1 MARSRRIE
9 YPGAVYHVT
18 SRGNAKRN
26 VFLDNKD
33 RLRFLEILKQVV
45 DRFNWLCHTY
55 CLMTNHYHLLIE
67 TIDPTLS
74 RGMRQLNGVYTQA
87 FNRHHRQVGH
97 LFQGRFKAIIVEKEE
112 YLLELARYV
121 VLNPV
126 RAHMVQTAKDYRW
139 SSYRA
144 TAGLAKKPQLLTT
157 DWLLEQFTFSRSR
170 AERAYRRFVS
180 QGANAS
186 PWEQIRGQIYLGSD
200 SFIDSLPQADD
211 SLLEVPRQ
219 QRLVNRPSL
228 LGLLTPDQNVDTIYR
243 AYRDYGYTQREIAQH
258 LGVHYATISRRI
270 SKWEESAKAAHVD
283 LQDLTP

>member
-45 DRFNWLCHTY
+45 DRFNWLCHAY

-97 LFQGRFKAIIVEKEE
+97 LFQGRFKAIVVEKEE

-139 SSYRA
+139 SSCRA

-170 AERAYRRFVS
+170 AKRAYRRFVS

-186 PWEQIRGQIYLGSD
+186 PWEQIRGQIYLGCD
-200 SFIDSLPQADD
+200 SFIDNLPQADD
-211 SLLEVPRQ
+211 SLVEVPRE

-228 LGLLTPDQNVDTIYR
+228 LELLTPDQNFGTIYR

-258 LGVHYATISRRI
+258 LRVHYVTISRRM
-270 SKWEESAKAAHVD
+270 KRWEETCKSRGC
-283 LQDLTP
+283 